1 MRELIEAY
9 RGENAVYEHPT
20 FKKPYLRRL
29 GPSWDKDQTN
39 VREPNRALL
48 DDIDPPADGI
58 APSDRAE
65 LM

>member
-1 MRELIEAY
+1 MRELFEAY
-9 RGENAVYEHPT
+9 RGENAVYDHPT

-29 GPSWDKDQTN
+29 GPSWDKDETI
-39 VREPNRALL
+39 VDEDSRALL

-58 APSDRAE
+58 APSARAE